1 MYPGSTFNLI
11 DNSAIQNGQTT
22 DTSVYRPLFLTVGSF
37 DRGIEGFSRVYG
49 QDFYDIYG
57 SKMFFSKHG
66 QNAIQAKKLI
76 DAGAELLVYR
86 VCADDS
92 TLANLVMIANVTA
105 AETQKVDEDG
115 NPIYLDADGN
125 ETTQVTD
132 NPVMIGSAKVK
143 WETVS
148 IAGCK
153 TYAEVKAAVA
163 DLADADG
170 GVFPLMI
177 FCDNGRGT
185 SSKAIR
191 LTPDYTTS
199 RGIGKTFYS
208 AVVYEGT
215 ARLESKTITVNPG
228 VIYGD
233 KSYTLSKNS
242 MVQVDAEVLAD
253 VYDAYLECLSNALG
267 IDVATL
273 ANYDVIYGY
282 TYKGAS
288 IDNFTID
295 AEGVDLNT
303 DYGILLAEGD
313 NGEFGDSPV
322 GSEAWTEAIR
332 AVYAGEVTDEIYD
345 VDTHQ
350 VAAVLDANLPVVIKD
365 EISKLATFRKDF
377 MFFRDLGTGLTTFTE
392 IYDAYRTIKNRDR
405 YTSIFSTS
413 YNVKD
418 PVTLRDI
425 EVTMTY
431 DMAAPLVNMFITGT
445 ASAPTAGIVNGFVL
459 TDTIKGTVNFT
470 PVVTPS
476 VDQKQAMDDIRVNY
490 AIFQGDQC
498 VVQTEYTSQ
507 DDFTELS
514 FINNMI
520 NVQEVI
526 RAIRTECPK
535 NRFKLID
542 GYDMSEYAQK
552 VRNVINN
559 FAASFYSIEFN
570 YTQDKLKASQ
580 KLFYATL
587 SVSFN
592 QWEQAE
598 LFDIYALNIANLVE
612 E

>member
-1 MYPGSTFNLI
+1 MYPGSTFNII
-11 DNSAIQNGQTT
+11 DNSGIQNEQTN
-22 DTSVYRPLFLTVGSF
+22 DVNVYRPLFMTVGSF
-37 DRGIEGFSRVYG
+37 DKGVEGFNRVYG
-49 QDFYDIYG
+49 RKFYDIYG
-57 SKMFFSKHG
+57 SNMFFSKHG

-86 VCADDS
+86 VCANDS
-92 TLANLVMIANVTA
+92 TLANLVLIANVTA

-132 NPVMIGSAKVK
+132 NPVMIGSVKVK

-153 TYAEVKAAVA
+153 TFKEVKEAVL
-163 DLADADG
+163 DLANADA
-170 GVFPLMI
+170 GVFPVMF
-177 FCDNGRGT
+177 FCDNGRGV
-185 SSKAIR
+185 SSKAVR
-191 LTPDYTTS
+191 LTPDYNTS

-208 AVVYEGT
+208 CAIYEGT
-215 ARLESKTITVNPG
+215 SAEEAKTITVNPG
-228 VIYGD
+228 VIYGN
-233 KSYTLSKNS
+233 KSYGLVPNS
-242 MVQVDAEVLAD
+242 LDQVDGEVIPE
-253 VYDAYLECLSNALG
+253 VYDAYIQTISNTLG
-267 IDVATL
+267 IDVNTL
-273 ANYDVIYGY
+273 ASYDVVFGY
-282 TYKGAS
+282 TYKGAA
-288 IDNFTID
+288 IENFTVD

-303 DYGILLAEGD
+303 EYGILLAEGD

-322 GSEAWTEAIR
+322 GTEAWADAIR
-332 AVYAGEVTDEIYD
+332 AVYAGEVTDEVYD

-350 VAAVLDANLPVVIKD
+350 IAAVLDANLPIEVK
-365 EISKLATFRKDF
+365 EAISKLATFRKDF
-377 MFFRDLGTGLTTFTE
+377 MFFRDLGTGHTTFSE
-392 IYDAYRTIKNRDR
+392 IYDEFVKIKTKDR
-405 YTSIFSTS
+405 YTAPFLTS

-431 DMAAPLVNMFITGT
+431 DMAAPLVNMFLTGT

-459 TDTIKGTVNFT
+459 TDAIKGTINFT
-470 PVVTPS
+470 PVVTPA
-476 VDQKQAMDDIRVNY
+476 VDQKQALDDLRLNY

-507 DDFTELS
+507 EDWTELS
-514 FINNMI
+514 YINNVI

-535 NRFKLID
+535 NRFMLID
-542 GYDMSEYAQK
+542 GYDMSEYAKK

-559 FAASFYSIEFN
+559 FTSAFYYIGFN
-570 YTQDKLKASQ
+570 YTQDKLRASQ
-580 KLFYATL
+580 KIFYATL
-587 SVSFN
+587 EVAFN

-598 LFDIYALNIANLVE
+598 IFDIYALNINSIID
-612 E
+612 